1 MQDYDNLNS
10 YSRNAFA
17 LDFLKRIGEVD
28 EPLTAAEAD
37 MAGPWV
43 VEEVPGAG
51 FGLYRAGEGNKRGFR
66 PFAVVPDR
74 SLALLLAAILPGT
87 GQDAAFRL
95 RQEAEG
101 NGFAFDHGTGGVAGH
116 LALFDERAIDA
127 LHVVN
132 ALIRSPESLA
142 NLLEAAGGLALERA
156 GAILD
161 SRFPESGPQ
170 PK

>member
-1 MQDYDNLNS
+1 MQDYDNPNS

-43 VEEVPGAG
+43 VEEIPGAG
-51 FGLYRAGEGNKRGFR
+51 FGVYRVGEGNQRGFR
-66 PFAVVPDR
+66 PFGVMPDR
-74 SLALLLAAILPGT
+74 SLALLLAAVLPGT
-87 GQDAAFRL
+87 GRDAAFRL
-95 RQEAEG
+95 HKEPEG
-101 NGFAFDHGTGGVAGH
+101 NSFAFDHGTGGVAGH

-127 LHVVN
+127 LHVVA
-132 ALIRSPESLA
+132 ALVRSPESLA

-161 SRFPESGPQ
+161 GRFPKEETAA
-170 PK
+170 K

>member
-1 MQDYDNLNS
+1 MQDYDNPNS

-17 LDFLKRIGEVD
+17 LDFLKRIGEID

-43 VEEVPGAG
+43 VEEIPGAG
-51 FGLYRAGEGNKRGFR
+51 FGLYRLGEGNKRGFR

-74 SLALLLAAILPGT
+74 ALALLLAAVLPGT
-87 GQDAAFRL
+87 GQDEAFRL
-95 RQEAEG
+95 RQEQES
-101 NGFAFDHGTGGVAGH
+101 NGFAFDDNSGGVAGH
-116 LALFDERAIDA
+116 LALFDQRAVEA
-127 LHVVN
+127 LHVVH
-132 ALIRSPESLA
+132 ALVRSPESLA

-161 SRFPESGPQ
+161 SRFPENAA
-170 PK
+170 KAK